1 MSGAALPPQE
11 RSAAM
16 PAPLEDPP
24 VGAAVDPVSATAEF
38 AQTGPDVRRVGP
50 DAVLRWLRA
59 GWADIWRNPGLS
71 LGIGACCVA
80 VSWLLTGTVLAIDYA
95 VWLLPLFA
103 GFMFASPLLAMGL
116 YEVSRLHG
124 LGERPTFAHTWEALR
139 RNRYQIA
146 FMGALIM
153 LFFYGWLRVA
163 TMLSAL
169 FLGDNIP
176 PLGDFLRTAFLTREN
191 LDFAVMGTA
200 IGAVLASIVFGLS
213 AVSLPMLV
221 DRPVDA
227 VTAAVTSMRACLAN
241 PVTMALWAATIVAI
255 TVLGALPGY
264 LGLVL
269 ALPLLGHATWHAYK
283 DLVEPSE

>member
-1 MSGAALPPQE
+1 VSGAALPPRE
-11 RSAAM
+11 RPAA
-16 PAPLEDPP
+16 PADDLP

-50 DAVLRWLRA
+50 GAVLRWLRA
-59 GWADIWRNPGLS
+59 GWGDMWRNPGLS
-71 LGIGACCVA
+71 LGIGLCCTV
-80 VSWLLTGTVLAIDYA
+80 VSWALTGTVLATDYA
-95 VWLLPLFA
+95 VLLLPLFT
-103 GFMFASPLLAMGL
+103 GFMFAAPLLAMGL
-116 YEVSRLHG
+116 YEISRLHA
-124 LGERPTFAHTWEALR
+124 LGERPTLGHTWEALR

-146 FMGALIM
+146 FMGALLM

-169 FLGDNIP
+169 FLGDDIP

-191 LDFAVMGTA
+191 LDFAVAGTA
-200 IGAVLASIVFGLS
+200 IGAVLAAIVFGLS

-241 PVTMALWAATIVAI
+241 PVTMALWAAVIVVV
-255 TVLGALPGY
+255 TGLGALPGF
-264 LGLVL
+264 LGFVL
-269 ALPLLGHATWHAYK
+269 ALPLLGHATWYAYK
-283 DLVEPSE
+283 DLVEPDE